1 MSIFTIIS
9 ITIVLLSILIVLSK
23 FEKKILRII
32 CHNHEIERIL
42 KGDSLSFEIYQKLSI
57 LLIY

>member
-9 ITIVLLSILIVLSK
+9 ITIVLLSIFIVWFK

-32 CHNHEIERIL
+32 YHNHEIERIL
-42 KGDSLSFEIYQKLSI
+42 KEDTLSFEIYQKLSI